1 MIRMLLTLIILFIVS
16 FREQNKPLNITESL
30 VL

>member
-1 MIRMLLTLIILFIVS
+1 MIRTLLTLIILFIVS
-16 FREQNKPLNITESL
+16 FREQNKPLNIMESL